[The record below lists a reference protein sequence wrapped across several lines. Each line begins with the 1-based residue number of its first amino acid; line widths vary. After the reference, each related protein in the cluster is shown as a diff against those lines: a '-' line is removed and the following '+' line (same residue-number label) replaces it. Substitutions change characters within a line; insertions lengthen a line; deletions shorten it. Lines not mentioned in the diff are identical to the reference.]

1 MMRPID
7 FPFGF
12 FFKSVKD
19 RVGTT
24 DPGLA
29 SSIRVVVRA
38 ESVES
43 SED

>member
-12 FFKSVKD
+12 VFKSLKD
-19 RVGTT
+19 CVGTT
-24 DPGLA
+24 DSGLA
-29 SSIRVVVRA
+29 LSIRVVVRA